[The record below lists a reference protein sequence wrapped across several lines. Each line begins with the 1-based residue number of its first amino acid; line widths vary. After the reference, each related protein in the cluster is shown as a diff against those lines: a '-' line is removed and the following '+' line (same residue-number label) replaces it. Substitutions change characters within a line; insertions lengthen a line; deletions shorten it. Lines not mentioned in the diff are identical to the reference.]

1 MGQNKDFPRKSGLK
15 TAFLRDKNSDQLTL
29 GGSETHIFEGI
40 ANFSM
45 CFEKFGTLSSK
56 WAMGKASIFD
66 SVRLAATW
74 KLFWVLHQKL
84 QKTFFF
90 GFPQITWDFDI
101 ETHIQ
106 GTTMWKL
113 TSRAFRKCG
122 SFWAYEFLNGSYRC
136 SKLAHCRNFGSV
148 TKNKRRHKKK
158 SRPQ

>member
-40 ANFSM
+40 AKFSM

-74 KLFWVLHQKL
+74 N
-84 QKTFFF
+84 FFERDTKKCKKRDF
-90 GFPQITWDFDI
+90 FAFCQITWEFDI

-122 SFWAYEFLNGSYRC
+122 SFWASEFLNVSYRC

-148 TKNKRRHKKK
+148 TKNKRRYKKK
-158 SRPQ
+158 TRPQ